1 MARYVYVDNSN
12 VWIEG
17 QRVSAVRKGLAIDI
31 RDAMSRNV
39 LDPSWRCD
47 FGRLYELACPVTE
60 TIGRS
65 ALFGSRP
72 PANDSLWARARSEGF
87 EVVVHDRNVANREKK
102 VDVGIATMLLD
113 DSHEYMRPG
122 ARHGGPRGWRRGLRA
137 YGGIAEAS
145 RYPGRVPL
153 LGSGQSRA
161 PRVRGR
167 LPAPRSALRLPRGG
181 VVIRWS

>member
-122 ARHGGPRGWRRGLRA
+122 QDTAVLVAGDGDYVPTVESLKRRGIRVECLFWGQANRELRECVDA
-137 YGGIAEAS
+137 FQ
-145 RYPGRVPL
+145 L
-153 LGSGQSRA
+153 LDPHFGFLAGES
-161 PRVRGR
+161 
-167 LPAPRSALRLPRGG
+167 
-181 VVIRWS
+181 